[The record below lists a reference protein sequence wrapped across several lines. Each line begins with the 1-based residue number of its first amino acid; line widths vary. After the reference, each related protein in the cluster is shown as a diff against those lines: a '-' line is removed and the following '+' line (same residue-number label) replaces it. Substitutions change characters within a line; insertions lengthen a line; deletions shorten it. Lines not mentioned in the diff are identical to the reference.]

1 VTSPGGLPV
10 STRSAPARA
19 GLLLDLDGTLAQTE
33 HLHHAA
39 FNAVLAAHGR
49 SIDHAT
55 FVRHVSGRS
64 NDDIT
69 AFLFPD
75 EDVDARK
82 RIAAEKERS
91 FRELASAG
99 VAATPGAAA
108 LLRWAREREVATGL
122 VTNAPRENAD
132 LMVEVLGLGGAFD
145 IEVSAAEL
153 ARSKP
158 HPDPYLAAVEALELD
173 PRRTVAIE
181 DSATGIAA
189 AHAAGLAVVAMATG
203 ATAASIAATRTALV
217 IADMTD
223 ARLYAFLQ
231 ARLGVAA

>member
-1 VTSPGGLPV
+1 V
-10 STRSAPARA
+10 SAGTHGRA
-19 GLLLDLDGTLAQTE
+19 GLLFDLDGTLAQTE

-39 FNAVLAAHGR
+39 FNAVLAGHGR
-49 SIDHAT
+49 TLDHPT
-55 FVRHVSGRS
+55 FVRYVSGRS

-69 AFLFPD
+69 AYLFPD
-75 EDVDARK
+75 KDAAERR

-91 FRELASAG
+91 FRELAQAG

-108 LLRWAREREVATGL
+108 LIRWAREREVATGL

-132 LMVEVLGLGGAFD
+132 LMVAVLGLEGAFD

-158 HPDPYLAAVEALELD
+158 HPEPYLAAVDALDLD
-173 PRRTVAIE
+173 PARTVAIE

-189 AHAAGLAVVAMATG
+189 AVAAGLAVVAMSGTGTATSLG
-203 ATAASIAATRTALV
+203 LGNAALV
-217 IADMTD
+217 IGDMAD
-223 ARLYAFLQ
+223 ARLYAFLEGRLRV
-231 ARLGVAA
+231 AR

>member
-1 VTSPGGLPV
+1 V
-10 STRSAPARA
+10 SAGTRRRA
-19 GLLLDLDGTLAQTE
+19 GLLFDLDGTLAQTE

-39 FNAVLAAHGR
+39 FNAVLADHGR
-49 SIDHAT
+49 SLDHPT

-69 AFLFPD
+69 AYLFPD
-75 EDVDARK
+75 KDDAERR

-108 LLRWAREREVATGL
+108 LIRWARERDVAIGL

-132 LMVEVLGLGGAFD
+132 LMVAVLGLEGAFD
-145 IEVSAAEL
+145 VEVSAAEL
-153 ARSKP
+153 VRSKP
-158 HPDPYLAAVEALELD
+158 HPEPYLAAVDALELD
-173 PRRTVAIE
+173 PARTVAIE

-189 AHAAGLAVVAMATG
+189 ARAAGLAVVAVAGTDTATPL
-203 ATAASIAATRTALV
+203 AAADAALV
-217 IADMTD
+217 IRDMTD

-231 ARLGVAA
+231 ASLRLAR